1 MRSRAVEI
9 CDVLSDDTMEMAFTQ
24 NEDMIQAFASH
35 APNEALANRIGL
47 GCLHWGFKHLYL
59 TVLGDSGKTPPLLL
73 VIISDQ
79 KSRSLRIGRGF
90 PDLLGNPHIAR

>member
-9 CDVLSDDTMEMAFTQ
+9 CDVLSDDTLEMAFTK

-47 GCLHWGFKHLYL
+47 GCLHWGLKHLYL
-59 TVLGDSGKTPPLLL
+59 TVLGDRAKHRPYFL
-73 VIISDQ
+73 
-79 KSRSLRIGRGF
+79 SLSQIKNRG
-90 PDLLGNPHIAR
+90 PSA